1 MKHQKTKRII
11 VLGRI
16 NTTLTMNVEV
26 IPKPKEQVTAKKV
39 LITPGGKGSNQAVAA
54 RRLGGKVSLVTC
66 LGTDDFGKK
75 LLSFLK
81 TEGIDTKLIR
91 FSKNTPAGM
100 AIVILDENSENT
112 IISIPGSER
121 ELLANDIKKIR
132 FTDHDIVVSQL
143 ALPKEVVIAYLK
155 KAKASGATTILN
167 TAPRAK
173 YDTTVFKFAATSYPT
188 RAKLHSLREAPR
200 YHRIQARP

>member
-112 IISIPGSER
+112 IISIPGSELSCGHVR
-121 ELLANDIKKIR
+121 HIKHRSSSTWATHSNNSRGPLL
-132 FTDHDIVVSQL
+132 
-143 ALPKEVVIAYLK
+143 
-155 KAKASGATTILN
+155 
-167 TAPRAK
+167 
-173 YDTTVFKFAATSYPT
+173 
-188 RAKLHSLREAPR
+188 R
-200 YHRIQARP
+200 YCR